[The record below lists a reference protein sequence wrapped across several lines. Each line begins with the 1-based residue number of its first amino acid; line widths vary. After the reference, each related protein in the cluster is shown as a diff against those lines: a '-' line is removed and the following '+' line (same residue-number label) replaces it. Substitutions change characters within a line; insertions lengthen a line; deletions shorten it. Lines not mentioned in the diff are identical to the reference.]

1 VSRQSGIFS
10 DGNSIGED
18 IPMNVEKDDLDY
30 CEVCVRVVPEGQEHD
45 FQAHGSTRES
55 AEELAAWK
63 RSFKQ

>member
-1 VSRQSGIFS
+1 
-10 DGNSIGED
+10 
-18 IPMNVEKDDLDY
+18 MNVEKDDLDY

>member
-1 VSRQSGIFS
+1 MENEVF
-10 DGNSIGED
+10 
-18 IPMNVEKDDLDY
+18 DLDW
-30 CEVCVRVVPEGQEHD
+30 CETCQRPVPEGDEHD